1 MLVVQPFSS
10 VMEAKEPYREEVK
23 SSKEKCPI
31 KVKYISPGRA
41 GWMCWLGREPTLS
54 D

>member
-1 MLVVQPFSS
+1 MLVVQPFIS
-10 VMEAKEPYREEVK
+10 VMEAKEPCREEVI

-31 KVKYISPGRA
+31 KVRYGRA
-41 GWMCWLGREPTLS
+41 GWLCWLGREPALF